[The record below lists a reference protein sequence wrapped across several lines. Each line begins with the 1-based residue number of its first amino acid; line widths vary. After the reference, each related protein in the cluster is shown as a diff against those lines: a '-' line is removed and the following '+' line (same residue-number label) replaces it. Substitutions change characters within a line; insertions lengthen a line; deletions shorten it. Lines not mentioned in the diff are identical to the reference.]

1 MEKYIIILLITAA
14 VFFIIY
20 FYKKTRSITC
30 MRCGRITNSF
40 HSHTYNGA
48 HICDEC
54 FKLQTSNN
62 NNASNTNNTYSAE
75 NTSNTGSSFNTSS
88 TSNNSHTI
96 YTKNISNSDDTFT
109 ININRND
116 IFTDGDFTKF
126 NNEFNPFSK
135 MNPFNTD
142 TNIEPFQSTYEID
155 NFIAINENDK
165 TWSLYPFNEVFKY
178 SDLMDYS
185 IKEGTTNISI
195 PSFNMDKDT
204 IDKLQTN
211 NINFDFDKFFINA
224 GKTAPLKQIEL
235 TVVLN
240 NSRQFTVSFAS
251 NNQNNDSASNDD
263 VKEITSLLEKIKNNA

>member
-1 MEKYIIILLITAA
+1 MEKYIIILLIIAA
-14 VFFIIY
+14 VVFLIY

-30 MRCGRITNSF
+30 MRCGKITNSF
-40 HSHTYNGA
+40 HSHAYNGT

-54 FKLQTSNN
+54 FKMQTASNN
-62 NNASNTNNTYSAE
+62 TSNTNNTYSAK
-75 NTSNTGSSFNTSS
+75 NTPNTGSSFNTSS

-96 YTKNISNSDDTFT
+96 YTKNISNSHDTFT
-109 ININRND
+109 ININRNG
-116 IFTDGDFTKF
+116 IFTDSDFTKF

-135 MNPFNTD
+135 INPFNTD
-142 TNIEPFQSTYEID
+142 TNIEPFLSTYEIA

-195 PSFNMDKDT
+195 PSFNMNKGN

-211 NINFDFDKFFINA
+211 NNNFDFDNFFINA
-224 GKTAPLKQIEL
+224 DKTAPLKQIEL
-235 TVVLN
+235 TVVLK

-251 NNQNNDSASNDD
+251 NNQNNVLSSNDD
-263 VKEITSLLEKIKNNA
+263 VEEITSLLEKIKNNV

>member
-1 MEKYIIILLITAA
+1 MEKYIIILLIIAA

-48 HICDEC
+48 LICDEC
-54 FKLQTSNN
+54 FKLQTANN
-62 NNASNTNNTYSAE
+62 NTSNTNNTHSAE
-75 NTSNTGSSFNTSS
+75 NTSNTDSSFNTNSI
-88 TSNNSHTI
+88 SNNSHTF
-96 YTKNISNSDDTFT
+96 YTKNISSSDDTFT
-109 ININRND
+109 ININKND

-135 MNPFNTD
+135 INPFNKD
-142 TNIEPFQSTYEID
+142 TNTEPFQSTYEIA

-178 SDLMDYS
+178 SDLIDYS

-195 PSFNMDKDT
+195 PSFNMNKDT
-204 IDKLQTN
+204 IDKLQAN
-211 NINFDFDKFFINA
+211 NIPFDFDKFFSNT
-224 GKTAPLKQIEL
+224 GNTAPLNQIEL
-235 TVVLN
+235 TVVLK

-251 NNQNNDSASNDD
+251 NNQNNDSSSNND
-263 VKEITSLLEKIKNNA
+263 VEKITSLLEKIKNNA